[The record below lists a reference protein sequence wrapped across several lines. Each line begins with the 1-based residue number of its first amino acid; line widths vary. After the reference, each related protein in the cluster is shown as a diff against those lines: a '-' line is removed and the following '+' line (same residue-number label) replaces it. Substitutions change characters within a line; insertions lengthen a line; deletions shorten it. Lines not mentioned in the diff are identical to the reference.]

1 MGKTIGIVLALVL
14 VLGVVGFIAVKTG
27 WFATAKEAGEEWM
40 DEQQLKN
47 FPALARQELKG
58 MESKLEET
66 RVARKKLNTKIN
78 MLRGT
83 DNMPEETLIDESNGY
98 ATIKGYEILVT
109 RKSDYVSA
117 REKAIKSIVAEVKKG
132 QDDYIK
138 AGGAVSESGAIPENV
153 KYTVTRPNGTTTQY
167 TMAEARKVTDDLAKE
182 IGTAKKELERYK
194 KRQDK
199 LTSIVKNME
208 STGAKLDKAIETQAE
223 KINDMKIFIQ
233 DMEAELKLLEIEKD
247 IAAINA
253 AIEGKES
260 DSDFGKLI
268 GKFKK
273 AQKEFYAGQADTE
286 SAAKEAEKGPSA
298 SDFMGADSGSS
309 NGGAADDYW
318 K

>member
-1 MGKTIGIVLALVL
+1 
-14 VLGVVGFIAVKTG
+14 
-27 WFATAKEAGEEWM
+27 
-40 DEQQLKN
+40 
-47 FPALARQELKG
+47 
-58 MESKLEET
+58 
-66 RVARKKLNTKIN
+66 
-78 MLRGT
+78 
-83 DNMPEETLIDESNGY
+83 
-98 ATIKGYEILVT
+98 
-109 RKSDYVSA
+109 
-117 REKAIKSIVAEVKKG
+117 
-132 QDDYIK
+132 YIK